1 MAISS
6 IGVGSGLKLDELLE
20 DLRKTEKKS
29 LAVIQN
35 RQVANTNKIS
45 AYGQL
50 KSGLSELQAAA
61 KKLNSEDL
69 YGAVKTTVN
78 SEDIKVSGTAKA
90 APGQYAIKVTS
101 LATRQTLTA
110 PAQEKRDT
118 ALGEGGKITVT
129 LANGKEHSLDMSG
142 KDTSLQ
148 GVMNAINADAE
159 LGVKATII
167 NTGDPQKPYHL
178 QLSAAETGKAAS
190 VTSIKVENND
200 ALGEVLSIDV
210 ASEGPQAGGF
220 QHVAASNA
228 QLTIN
233 GIPVSS
239 ESNTLKDTIEGL
251 EITLNKASSE
261 AINIDVSKD
270 DSKAAEAI
278 KEYVAAYNKFNK
290 SIRALTAYNPDLKQ
304 GSALTGDSLAR
315 EAQNA
320 MREATLGHVSGD
332 GEIRTLIGLGI
343 NLNPKTG
350 ELEIDDKKLDA
361 ALKNNMADIPKMF
374 VGEQA
379 IAGRVQKA
387 AEDFVKKGGRIDKA
401 QEGAE
406 KIGKTL
412 QDQYD
417 NADKRIDEKM
427 EAYRKQFV
435 QLDVMI
441 NRMQG
446 TSNYLSQQLSM
457 LGNMNSNK

>member
-29 LAVIQN
+29 LVVIQN

-61 KKLNSEDL
+61 KKLNSADL
-69 YGAVKTTVN
+69 YGAVKTTAN

-90 APGQYAIKVTS
+90 VPGQYVIKVS
-101 LATRQTLTA
+101 NLATRQTLTA
-110 PAQEKRDT
+110 TEQASRDT
-118 ALGEGGKITVT
+118 AIGTDGKITVT
-129 LANGKEHSLDMSG
+129 LANGKEHTLDMTG

-159 LGVKATII
+159 LGMKATII
-167 NTGDPQKPYHL
+167 NTGAADQPYRL
-178 QLSAAETGKAAS
+178 QLSAADTGEAAS
-190 VTSIKVENND
+190 ITSIKVDGNND
-200 ALGEVLSIDV
+200 LGKLLDFNSGNPAALGLTEVE
-210 ASEGPQAGGF
+210 AM
-220 QHVAASNA
+220 NA
-228 QLTIN
+228 ELTVN
-233 GIPVSS
+233 GIKISS

-261 AINIDVSKD
+261 AINIDVTKD
-270 DSKAAEAI
+270 NTKAAEAI
-278 KEYVAAYNKFNK
+278 KEYVAAYNKFNT
-290 SIRALTAYNPDLKQ
+290 SIRALTSYNPDLKQ

-320 MREATLGHVSGD
+320 MREATLGHVNGD

-361 ALKNNMADIPKMF
+361 ALKNNMADVQKMF

-417 NADKRIDEKM
+417 NADKRIEEKM

>member
-1 MAISS
+1 MAISA

-29 LAVIQN
+29 LVAIQN

-50 KSGLSELQAAA
+50 KSGLSDLQAAA
-61 KKLNSEDL
+61 KKLNSADL
-69 YGAVKTTVN
+69 YGAVKTTAN

-90 APGQYAIKVTS
+90 VPGQYVIEVS
-101 LATRQTLTA
+101 NLATRQTLTA
-110 PAQEKRDT
+110 TEQASRDT
-118 ALGEGGKITVT
+118 AIGTDGKITVT
-129 LANGKEHSLDMSG
+129 LANGKEHTLDMTG

-159 LGVKATII
+159 LGMKATII
-167 NTGDPQKPYHL
+167 NTGAADQPYRL
-178 QLSAAETGKAAS
+178 QLSAADTGEAAS
-190 VTSIKVENND
+190 ITSIKVDGNND
-200 ALGEVLSIDV
+200 LGKLLDFNSGNTAALGLTEVE
-210 ASEGPQAGGF
+210 AK
-220 QHVAASNA
+220 NA
-228 QLTIN
+228 ELTVN
-233 GIPVSS
+233 GLKISS

-261 AINIDVSKD
+261 TINIDVSKD
-270 DSKAAEAI
+270 NTKAAEAI
-278 KEYVAAYNKFNK
+278 KEYVAAYNKFNT
-290 SIRALTAYNPDLKQ
+290 SIRSLTAYNPDLKQ
-304 GSALTGDSLAR
+304 GSALSGDSLAR

-320 MREATLGHVSGD
+320 MREATLGHVNGD

-361 ALKNNMADIPKMF
+361 ALKNNMADVQKMF

-387 AEDFVKKGGRIDKA
+387 ADDFIKKGGRIDKA

-417 NADKRIDEKM
+417 TADKRIEEKM

>member
-90 APGQYAIKVTS
+90 APGQYVIEVS
-101 LATRQTLTA
+101 NLATRQTLTA
-110 PAQEKRDT
+110 AAQTSRDT
-118 ALGEGGKITVT
+118 ALGTDGKITVT
-129 LANGKEHSLDMSG
+129 LANGKEHTLDMTG

-148 GVMNAINADAE
+148 GVMNAINADAK
-159 LGVKATII
+159 LGIKATII
-167 NTGDPQKPYHL
+167 NTGAADEPYRL
-178 QLSAAETGKAAS
+178 QLSATDTGKAAS
-190 VTSIKVENND
+190 VASINVDGNEDLSKLLNFNPSHATTS
-200 ALGEVLSIDV
+200 
-210 ASEGPQAGGF
+210 GPQA
-220 QHVAASNA
+220 VAAVNA
-228 QLTIN
+228 ELTVN
-233 GIPVSS
+233 GIKISS

-290 SIRALTAYNPDLKQ
+290 SIRSLTAYNPDLKQ

-343 NLNPKTG
+343 NLDPKTG
-350 ELEIDDKKLDA
+350 ELQIDDKKLDV
-361 ALKNNMADIPKMF
+361 ALKNNMADVQKMF

-406 KIGKTL
+406 KVGKTL

-417 NADKRIDEKM
+417 TADKRIEEKM

-435 QLDVMI
+435 QLDVML

-457 LGNMNSNK
+457 LGNMNDRK

>member
-1 MAISS
+1 MAISA

-61 KKLNSEDL
+61 KKLNSNDVF
-69 YGAVKTTVN
+69 GAVKAVSN
-78 SEDIKVSGTAKA
+78 SENIKVSGSAKA
-90 APGQYAIKVTS
+90 APGQYEIMVEN
-101 LATRQTLTA
+101 LASRQTLTA
-110 PAQEKRDT
+110 PAQTTRDT
-118 ALGEGGKITVT
+118 AMGEGGKITVT
-129 LANGKEHSLDMSG
+129 LENGKHHTLDMKD

-148 GVMNAINADAE
+148 GVMNAINSDAE
-159 LGVKATII
+159 LGMKATII
-167 NTGDPQKPYHL
+167 NTGDPDEPYRL
-178 QLSAAETGKAAS
+178 QLSAAETGKSAS
-190 VTSIKVENND
+190 ITSIKVENNND
-200 ALGEVLSIDV
+200 LGDLLDFDSSD
-210 ASEGPQAGGF
+210 P
-220 QHVAASNA
+220 AASGFEQTKAINA
-228 QLTIN
+228 KLTVN
-233 GIPVSS
+233 GIEISS

-261 AINIDVSKD
+261 TINIDVSKD

-290 SIRALTAYNPDLKQ
+290 SIRTLTAYNPDLKQ

-320 MREATLGHVSGD
+320 MREATIGHVSGD

-343 NLNPKTG
+343 NLDPKTG
-350 ELEIDDKKLDA
+350 ELKIDDKKLDA
-361 ALKNNMADIPKMF
+361 ALKNNMADVQKMF

-406 KIGKTL
+406 KVGKSL

-417 NADKRIDEKM
+417 TADKRIEEKM

-446 TSNYLSQQLSM
+446 TSNYLTQQLSM
-457 LGNMNSNK
+457 LGNMNNSK